1 MDGSLVFAKWRQCAP
16 LSNVRFLDPPKSTL
30 QTASRSVQPFLHSP
44 QQKVPILYN
53 GPPSLPPSKLPLCM
67 GALDVLFGPTP
78 LSIPNGISISSAV
91 FLHSP
96 QQSVPLLYNG
106 LTLSPHCPSLGDL
119 GPHLHGSMS
128 QPVSTSQTASR
139 SA

>member
-1 MDGSLVFAKWRQCAP
+1 MDGSIVFARWRQRAP
-16 LSNVRFLDPPKSTL
+16 LSNVRFLDKPKSTL

-53 GPPSLPPSKLPLCM
+53 GPPSLPPLKI
-67 GALDVLFGPTP
+67 ALVHGGSGHAFWPHPTQHP
-78 LSIPNGISISSAV
+78 KWHLDQFSR
-91 FLHSP
+91 FLHSS
-96 QQSVPLLYNG
+96 QQSVRLLDSG
-106 LTLSPHCPSLGDL
+106 LTHSPHCPSHGDL

-128 QPVSTSQTASR
+128 QPVSTTQTASR